1 MTQRAQLSWPPSSLR
16 VGNRTRASS
25 EPTVPVCPVLAPSER
40 EQRTHAHPRGGDS
53 GHPPRHATGPGQCPP
68 PRQGVGGRFA
78 LLHDHGVGTQGSGLR
93 AQVACVSHRLR
104 WGAGSTPKAARDL
117 QQHLKAPSP
126 PCPPPPQRLTTAG
139 DPTHGPR
146 RGREQ
151 RWFGGQRSLVPP
163 RSSVPQFPRWV
174 QRGGGGGDTIH
185 TDTSTFPLLR
195 GLRSLP
201 PATG

>member
-1 MTQRAQLSWPPSSLR
+1 MLSSPGPRRPYGWGTGHEPAVSPPSRSAQCSPR
-16 VGNRTRASS
+16 QKGSS
-25 EPTVPVCPVLAPSER
+25 APT
-40 EQRTHAHPRGGDS
+40 RTHAEGTAVTLLVTPQGQASAPRPVRVSEG
-53 GHPPRHATGPGQCPP
+53 
-68 PRQGVGGRFA
+68 A
-78 LLHDHGVGTQGSGLR
+78 LLCSTTMGVGTQGSGLR
-93 AQVACVSHRLR
+93 AQAACISRRLR

-174 QRGGGGGDTIH
+174 QRGGGGGHTIH